1 MKNIQSIA
9 LGIVLSAILSATS
22 IEGHHSLGTYDQMRT
37 VTIKGT
43 IMRIEWMNPH
53 VLVTLTV
60 KNPDGTTSQ
69 QRIEIAPP
77 NGLSRRGFDRGYFQ
91 PGDAVSFEAWM
102 PKDSRFGQAPNGRT
116 VTLADGRS
124 ADVADRW
131 PK

>member
-9 LGIVLSAILSATS
+9 LGIVFSAVLWATS
-22 IEGHHSLGTYDQMRT
+22 IKGHHSLGTYDQRTT
-37 VTIKGT
+37 VTIRGT

-60 KNPDGTTSQ
+60 KNPDGTTSR

-77 NGLSRRGFDRGYFQ
+77 GGLSRRGFDRSSFQ

-116 VTLADGRS
+116 VTLGDGRS
-124 ADVADRW
+124 ADVGDKW
-131 PK
+131 PQ